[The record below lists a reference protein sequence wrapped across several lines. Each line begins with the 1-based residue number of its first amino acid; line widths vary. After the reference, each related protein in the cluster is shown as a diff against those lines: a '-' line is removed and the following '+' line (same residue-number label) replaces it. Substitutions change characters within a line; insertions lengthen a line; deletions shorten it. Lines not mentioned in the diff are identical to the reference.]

1 MTKSKARRT
10 TKTHLKMTNH
20 RYRKVG
26 VWLVAATPD
35 RGIIDQEPFEKSTLE
50 MSVLEDERYFSAYV
64 EGSIGEECKIIDSE
78 KFYDVDEARQRVA
91 ELDLAYRGVELRDL
105 DDGQRQLDLYSH
117 ADTIGHTS
125 MILRGMIEGDDEVN
139 QLFEGANP
147 VGLFQFVGVAC
158 AVGSVTLKERDDYEQ
173 MIEDGIYIDIV
184 DAFADYLIT
193 AMKKWHKEIGEVWT
207 MREIDVAAVMHDACD
222 DMKKTFITEKEVLS
236 A

>member
-1 MTKSKARRT
+1 MI
-10 TKTHLKMTNH
+10 NH

-26 VWLVAATPD
+26 IRLVAATPD

-50 MSVLEDERYFSAYV
+50 MSIDNNERYFSVYV
-64 EGSIGEECKIIDSE
+64 EGYVGEECKVIDSE
-78 KFYDVDEARQRVA
+78 LFYDVDEARQKVA
-91 ELDLAYRGVELRDL
+91 DFVLAYKGAQLRDL

-158 AVGSVTLKERDDYEQ
+158 AVGSVTLKERDDYEE

-184 DAFADYLIT
+184 DAFADYLI
-193 AMKKWHKEIGEVWT
+193 AFMKKWHREINEVWT

-222 DMKKTFITEKEVLS
+222 DMKKAWGAEKEVLI